1 MIRYDVTIKSA
12 NGTADSDYG
21 IYLYGKTNRMNFTS
35 ILASLRVLA
44 VLEGISY
51 LLFALTMPLK
61 YLAAMPTPNKIVG
74 MAHGFLFIAY
84 IMMVFVA
91 SRKHKWT
98 AKTQL
103 FAYLASILPFG
114 TFIADAR
121 IFKPT
126 QAQADSEVP
135 APEK

>member
-1 MIRYDVTIKSA
+1 M
-12 NGTADSDYG
+12 
-21 IYLYGKTNRMNFTS
+21 
-35 ILASLRVLA
+35 LAI
-44 VLEGISY
+44 LEGTSY

-61 YLAAMPTPNKIVG
+61 YMAAMPMPNKIVG

-91 SRKHKWT
+91 SREHKWNG
-98 AKTQL
+98 KTQL

-126 QAQADSEVP
+126 QAEATPEIPADKE
-135 APEK
+135 